1 MFYPDADCM
10 TQTMPISRT
19 AAAVTAE
26 RFTAGFRW
34 MLLAR
39 TLEDKIAALYHAG
52 KIVGGVYLG
61 RGQEAFSAAL
71 AMSLDR
77 ARGDIFAPLIR
88 DQAGRLAFGEPVLET
103 LRTYLGSVLGPMRGR
118 DGNIHRG
125 TPSTGMPAMISH
137 LGAMI
142 SVVCGMLMARRF
154 RGQEGIVGAA
164 TIGDGG
170 TSTGACH
177 EALNM
182 AAVERLPLVIAIAN
196 NQFAYSTP
204 VSRQYA
210 CENLADRARGYG
222 MEGHTVDGTDL
233 AACLTVFDEAV
244 TRAREGHGPQMVVGR
259 LLRLCGHG
267 EHDDASYVPPDLRG
281 RSEFCDCL
289 KAARETM
296 LANKWATAGELELM
310 EHETYELVQDAVA
323 RAQRDPVPDA
333 SRETWAALS
342 SHWLIEGGPQEA

>member
-1 MFYPDADCM
+1 M
-10 TQTMPISRT
+10 TQSASIPC
-19 AAAVTAE
+19 AAPAAVTAA
-26 RFTAGFRW
+26 RFTEGFRW

-39 TLEDKIAALYHAG
+39 TVEDKIAALYHAG

-71 AMSLDR
+71 AMNLDR
-77 ARGDIFAPLIR
+77 AHGDIFAPLIR
-88 DQAGRLAFGEPVLET
+88 DQAGRMAFGEPL
-103 LRTYLGSVLGPMRGR
+103 LDAMRTHLGSALGPMRGR

-125 TPSTGMPAMISH
+125 SPATGMPAMISH
-137 LGAMI
+137 LGSMI

-154 RGQEGIVGAA
+154 RGENGIVGAA
-164 TIGDGG
+164 TIGEGG
-170 TSTGACH
+170 TSTGSWH

-182 AAVERLPLVIAIAN
+182 AAVERLPLIVAVAN

-204 VSRQYA
+204 TERQYA
-210 CENLADRARGYG
+210 CESLVDRARGYG
-222 MEGHTVDGTDL
+222 MDGHSVDGTDL
-233 AACLTVFDEAV
+233 AACLTVFEEAV
-244 TRAREGHGPQMVVGR
+244 SRARNGGGPQLVVGK

-267 EHDDASYVPPDLRG
+267 EHDDASYVPDALRM
-281 RSEFCDCL
+281 REDCRDCL

-296 LANKWATAGELELM
+296 LANAWTTVRDLEIM
-310 EHETYELVQDAVA
+310 EAEAYETVQDAVA

-342 SHWLIEGGPQEA
+342 SSWLIEGGTQPA

>member
-1 MFYPDADCM
+1 MMRTA
-10 TQTMPISRT
+10 PISSDAT
-19 AAAVTAE
+19 AAVTAE

-34 MLLAR
+34 MLLSR

-77 ARGDIFAPLIR
+77 AGGDIFAPLIR
-88 DQAGRLAFGEPVLET
+88 DQAGRMAFGEPVLDT

-125 TPSTGMPAMISH
+125 TPATGMPAMISH
-137 LGAMI
+137 LGAMV

-154 RGQEGIVGAA
+154 RGQQGIVGAA

-182 AAVERLPLVIAIAN
+182 AAVEKLPLVIAVAN

-204 VSRQYA
+204 VSRQFA

-222 MEGHTVDGTDL
+222 MDGHTVDGTDL
-233 AACLTVFDEAV
+233 AACLTVFEEAV
-244 TRAREGHGPQMVVGR
+244 ARARSGHGPQMVVGK

-267 EHDDASYVPPDLRG
+267 EHDDASYVPPDLRSQAEG
-281 RSEFCDCL
+281 RDCL
-289 KAARETM
+289 KSARATM
-296 LANKWATAGELELM
+296 LANNWSTAGALELM
-310 EHETYELVQDAVA
+310 EHEAYETVQDAVA

-342 SHWLIEGGPQEA
+342 STWLIEGGPREA

>member
-1 MFYPDADCM
+1 M
-10 TQTMPISRT
+10 TMTAPTTSA

-26 RFTAGFRW
+26 RFTGGFRW

-39 TLEDKIAALYHAG
+39 TVEEKIAALYHAG

-71 AMSLDR
+71 AMNLDR
-77 ARGDIFAPLIR
+77 AHGDIFAPLIR
-88 DQAGRLAFGEPVLET
+88 DQAGRMAFGEPMLDT

-125 TPSTGMPAMISH
+125 TPAAGMPAMISH
-137 LGAMI
+137 LGSMI

-154 RGQEGIVGAA
+154 RGQSGMVGAA
-164 TIGDGG
+164 CIGEGG
-170 TSTGACH
+170 TSTGAWH
-177 EALNM
+177 EALNL
-182 AAVERLPLVIAIAN
+182 AAVERLPLVVAIAN

-204 VSRQYA
+204 ATRQFA
-210 CENLADRARGYG
+210 CENLADRAPGYG

-233 AACLTVFDEAV
+233 AACLSVFEHAV
-244 TRAREGHGPQMVVGR
+244 ARARAGHGPQMVVGK

-267 EHDDASYVPPDLRG
+267 EHDDASYVPPALRS
-281 RSEFCDCL
+281 RTEYRDCL
-289 KAARETM
+289 KAAQEIM
-296 LANKWATAGELELM
+296 LARGWTTARDLELM
-310 EHETYELVQDAVA
+310 EHEAYELVQDAVSQ
-323 RAQRDPVPDA
+323 AQRDPVPDA

-342 SHWLIEGGPQEA
+342 SSWLIEGGAREP